1 MKAFM
6 NRAFARAALALLVV
20 APLTMR
26 PAAAGAVEIKTVDSA
41 SGVSAWLVEDYS
53 VPIVTVA
60 MSFEGGSSQDPQGKE
75 GLANL
80 LTTLFDEGAG
90 PLDSAAFQAKEEQ
103 LGVTLEFSDGRDA
116 MSGVLRTLR
125 DDRAEAFEM
134 LRLSLNELR
143 FEQAAID
150 RMRGQL
156 QSRIQRRAADPNTQA
171 GDALRDSLFGEHPY
185 GRRSQGTV
193 ESLAAITRDDIVGQF
208 RKLFARSNL
217 KVSVVG
223 AISAEETAAM
233 LDQVFGGLPQQAELT
248 PVPEAELKFGDRIEI
263 DSPAP
268 QTTVMLALPGVK
280 RSDPDFF
287 AAFLVTQVLG
297 GGTFSSRLYEEVR
310 EKRGLAYSVGA
321 DLSSFDHAA
330 YLSASSGT
338 RSDRAAETLSII
350 RSEIARMAAEGPT
363 QEELD
368 RVKRY
373 VIGSYAINFLDTSVK
388 IARALVTMQT
398 EGLGIDY
405 IDRREELIDAVTLE
419 QAKAVAARLL
429 GQEPTTVVVGPRN
442 S

>member
-1 MKAFM
+1 
-6 NRAFARAALALLVV
+6 
-20 APLTMR
+20 
-26 PAAAGAVEIKTVDSA
+26 
-41 SGVSAWLVEDYS
+41 
-53 VPIVTVA
+53 
-60 MSFEGGSSQDPQGKE
+60 
-75 GLANL
+75 
-80 LTTLFDEGAG
+80 
-90 PLDSAAFQAKEEQ
+90 
-103 LGVTLEFSDGRDA
+103 
-116 MSGVLRTLR
+116 
-125 DDRAEAFEM
+125 
-134 LRLSLNELR
+134 
-143 FEQAAID
+143 
-150 RMRGQL
+150 
-156 QSRIQRRAADPNTQA
+156 
-171 GDALRDSLFGEHPY
+171 
-185 GRRSQGTV
+185 
-193 ESLAAITRDDIVGQF
+193 
-208 RKLFARSNL
+208 
-217 KVSVVG
+217 
-223 AISAEETAAM
+223 M
-233 LDQVFGGLPQQAELT
+233 LDQVFGGLPQQADLK

-321 DLSSFDHAA
+321 DLSTFDHAA
-330 YLSASSGT
+330 YLAASSGT
-338 RSDRAAETLSII
+338 RSDRVGETLSII

-405 IDRREELIDAVTLE
+405 INRREELINAVTLE